1 MTLYQA
7 KYQAD
12 KSGHCRRMTFAAPGI
27 TVAEQIA
34 RDWQIDACRP
44 LIVRPLWELQ
54 RSLFEVAP

>member
-7 KYQAD
+7 KYQA
-12 KSGHCRRMTFAAPGI
+12 KPGHKCRRMTFAAEDL
-27 TVAEQIA
+27 TAAEQVA

-54 RSLFEVAP
+54 ATLELRP

>member
-7 KYQAD
+7 KYQA
-12 KSGHCRRMTFAAPGI
+12 KPGQRCRRMTFAAPDQS
-27 TVAEQIA
+27 TAERVA

-54 RSLFEVAP
+54 RSLLELAP

>member
-7 KYQAD
+7 KYQA
-12 KSGHCRRMTFAAPGI
+12 KPGQTCRRMTYAAQDQE
-27 TVAEQIA
+27 AADQIA

-54 RSLFEVAP
+54 RDLLELTP

>member
-7 KYQAD
+7 KYQA
-12 KSGHCRRMTFAAPGI
+12 KPGQTCRRMTFAADSFAA
-27 TVAEQIA
+27 AEQIA

-54 RSLFEVAP
+54 RDLLELAP